1 MAPITSR
8 EQVIAAVRIAC
19 AEGRQLTMD
28 QVAGAAGI
36 AIRTLYR
43 LFGSR
48 DELLRA
54 AGCETAPTA
63 RERILE
69 AGLQLIGEGGLADLS
84 MDQLAET
91 AGVSRATLYRV
102 FPGKPALF
110 AGVIE
115 VYSPW
120 EAVARVIDTNPSGA
134 PEEVMPAVGDAIL
147 RALEG
152 RTGLLIGVVAELVGG
167 NPDTVEGMR
176 RSLTHGLPELI
187 RYLTKQMSAG
197 RLQRMDPVL
206 ALQLLA
212 GPILVHLLTAPLAE
226 AAVGHTI
233 STEDA
238 ARQIVIAW
246 LRAMAPEGKHDGQP
260 A

>member
-1 MAPITSR
+1 MPPTSR
-8 EQVIAAVRIAC
+8 EEVIAAVRLAA

-28 QVAGAAGI
+28 HVAGAAGI
-36 AIRTLYR
+36 AVRTLYR

-48 DELLRA
+48 EELLRA
-54 AGCETAPTA
+54 AGYDEPPSA

-69 AGLQLIGEGGLADLS
+69 AGLRLIGEAGLADLS

-91 AGVSRATLYRV
+91 AGVSRATLYRL
-102 FPGKPALF
+102 FPGKSALF

-115 VYSPW
+115 AYSPW
-120 EAVARVIDTNPSGA
+120 EAVARTIDANRGGP
-134 PEEVMPAVGDAIL
+134 PEEVMPMVADAIL

-152 RTGLLIGVVAELVGG
+152 RTGLLIGVVAELVRG
-167 NPDTVEGMR
+167 NPDTAEGMR
-176 RSLTHGLPELI
+176 QSFAHGLPDLT
-187 RYLTKQMSAG
+187 RYLSAQMGAG
-197 RLQRMDPVL
+197 RLRSMDPVL

-226 AAVGHTI
+226 AAVGHAI

-238 ARQIVIAW
+238 LGQIVPAW
-246 LRAMAPEGKHDGQP
+246 LRAMTPEEEPDGQP
-260 A
+260 T